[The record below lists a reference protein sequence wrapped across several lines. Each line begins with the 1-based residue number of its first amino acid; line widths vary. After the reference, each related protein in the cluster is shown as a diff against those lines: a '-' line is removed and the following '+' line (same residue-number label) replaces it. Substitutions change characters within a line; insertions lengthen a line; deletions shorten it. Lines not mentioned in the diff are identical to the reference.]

1 MFTSGFEFL
10 ISSLD
15 FFDSIA
21 PVVGTLVKWS
31 SETGIGYSGDHP
43 SIKIGW

>member
-1 MFTSGFEFL
+1 MLTSGLKFL

-15 FFDSIA
+15 FFDSITPA
-21 PVVGTLVKWS
+21 VGALGECS

-43 SIKIGW
+43 SIKIG